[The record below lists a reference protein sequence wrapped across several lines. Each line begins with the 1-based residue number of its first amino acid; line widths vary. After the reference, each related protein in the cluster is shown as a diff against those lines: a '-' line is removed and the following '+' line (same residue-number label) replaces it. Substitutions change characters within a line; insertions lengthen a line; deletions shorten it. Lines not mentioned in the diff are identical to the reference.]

1 MNNLKCDCIIPAA
14 GTGSRMGSINKQFID
29 LDGIPII
36 IRTIKKFEECDLISK
51 IIVGISENCEENLKS
66 ILKNYDIKKT
76 IISYGGNTRQE
87 TIYNALKKVDEDTD
101 IVVVSDAVR
110 PFVEIEEIEE
120 VIKVAKENGT
130 AILVTPLNNTIKEK
144 NDKIRTLDRNNLW
157 NALTPQAFK
166 KDIIINA
173 YENAKKLDII
183 ATDDSSLVEK
193 LNIPISF
200 ILGNSKNIKITTVED
215 LEYAKFLIKDTQK
228 NTKTIIYTDGACT
241 DNPGP
246 GGYAAVILTENER
259 IEISKGFKR
268 TTNNRME
275 LLSVISAL
283 EELKTKSKVDL
294 YSDSKYV
301 VDAINRNWLNNWI
314 KNNWIK
320 SDKRRV
326 MNMDLWKQLIPLIK
340 KHDVNFI
347 WLRGHNNVNE
357 NERCDQLAKE
367 AAKNPQFEDI

>member
-1 MNNLKCDCIIPAA
+1 M
-14 GTGSRMGSINKQFID
+14 
-29 LDGIPII
+29 
-36 IRTIKKFEECDLISK
+36 
-51 IIVGISENCEENLKS
+51 
-66 ILKNYDIKKT
+66 
-76 IISYGGNTRQE
+76 
-87 TIYNALKKVDEDTD
+87 
-101 IVVVSDAVR
+101 
-110 PFVEIEEIEE
+110 
-120 VIKVAKENGT
+120 
-130 AILVTPLNNTIKEK
+130 
-144 NDKIRTLDRNNLW
+144 
-157 NALTPQAFK
+157 
-166 KDIIINA
+166 
-173 YENAKKLDII
+173 
-183 ATDDSSLVEK
+183 
-193 LNIPISF
+193 
-200 ILGNSKNIKITTVED
+200 
-215 LEYAKFLIKDTQK
+215 KDTQK